1 MIVKQYYSNSFL
13 ILLGYYFASVS
24 ILNNIN
30 GGAMKLRRANCFVAN
45 TKTTRTPITSAL
57 CADYTTLV
65 RSCVPARIYTHADTC
80 ARVLHNLRGGYAAR
94 TLSAL
99 IPSACSLV
107 TILSFSC
114 VINKKRFITD
124 SNCSKK
130 EALLKGVMR

>member
-1 MIVKQYYSNSFL
+1 MILKQYYFNSFL
-13 ILLGYYFASVS
+13 ILLRYYFAS
-24 ILNNIN
+24 ILLSNNIN

-99 IPSACSLV
+99 IPSACSLL
-107 TILSFSC
+107 TILSFSW
-114 VINKKRFITD
+114 VTKLKKEKTD

-130 EALLKGVMR
+130 EALLLGVCL